1 MPPFCIILGRKPPLI
16 DLLYRLDRSVT
27 ALRSLTS
34 DHGSPPHR
42 PQLSYDDAPVMS
54 GSPNPAERTSSPV
67 MVEQEGG
74 GGVNIQQQPH
84 LATLPRVMKRPADPL
99 HPVAPIFQPNEGAGR
114 GG

>member
-74 GGVNIQQQPH
+74 GGGEYSTAAPSRHSAESNEASRGS
-84 LATLPRVMKRPADPL
+84 ATSSSTYLSA
-99 HPVAPIFQPNEGAGR
+99 
-114 GG
+114 